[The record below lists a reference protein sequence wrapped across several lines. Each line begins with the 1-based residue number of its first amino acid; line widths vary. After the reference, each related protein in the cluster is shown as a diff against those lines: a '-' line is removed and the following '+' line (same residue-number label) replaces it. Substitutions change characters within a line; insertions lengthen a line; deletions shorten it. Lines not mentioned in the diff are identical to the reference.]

1 MKNWRPAE
9 LQFTANGA
17 EYARLWQ
24 VNLLLTLLT
33 LGLYRPFAKVRKLQ
47 YLYAHTWFDGHSL
60 AFHGNPWRMLGGYLV
75 MLTLFTLYSA
85 STYAKPMVYL
95 AAAVLLALL
104 WPALWRSGLRYRL
117 GHTSWRGLRFGFT
130 GSVAGAYRAMLP
142 WVLPPVLYGVSVVHF
157 APNTLLGEL
166 PKLPTWVWV
175 LNAVVA
181 FGSIPLGLA
190 WVKRYQNNGYRFAGQ
205 AAKLEMKD
213 ASFFRLGTQV
223 FFLSILALLMAL
235 AVIAVVK
242 LVSGAWLSD
251 LEQRFLFFVL
261 WWVAIYLVVLVG
273 GAAQFAAGTQNIVW
287 NATHSEDVR
296 FRSFLDAPGYA
307 ALQLKNWSLVALT
320 LGLYRPF
327 ALISAQRMRLEAIR
341 IELADE
347 PAQWTRTPGM
357 GRTGTQGEMS
367 GDFFGLDLGW

>member
-9 LQFTANGA
+9 LQFTAQGA

-33 LGLYRPFAKVRKLQ
+33 LGLYRPFAKARKLQ
-47 YLYAHTWFDGHSL
+47 YLYAHTGFDGHPL

-117 GHTSWRGLRFGFT
+117 GHTSWRGLRFGFA
-130 GSVAGAYRAMLP
+130 GSVVGAYRAMLP
-142 WVLPPVLYGVSVVHF
+142 WVLPPVFYGVSVVHF

-242 LVSGAWLSD
+242 LVSGAWLSET
-251 LEQRFLFFVL
+251 EQRFLFFVL

-357 GRTGTQGEMS
+357 GRTGTKGEMS

>member
-1 MKNWRPAE
+1 
-9 LQFTANGA
+9 
-17 EYARLWQ
+17 
-24 VNLLLTLLT
+24 
-33 LGLYRPFAKVRKLQ
+33 
-47 YLYAHTWFDGHSL
+47 
-60 AFHGNPWRMLGGYLV
+60 
-75 MLTLFTLYSA
+75 
-85 STYAKPMVYL
+85 
-95 AAAVLLALL
+95 
-104 WPALWRSGLRYRL
+104 
-117 GHTSWRGLRFGFT
+117 
-130 GSVAGAYRAMLP
+130 MLP
-142 WVLPPVLYGVSVVHF
+142 WVLPPVFYGLCVVHF

-166 PKLPTWVWV
+166 PKLPPWVWV
-175 LNAVVA
+175 LNVVVA

-205 AAKLEMKD
+205 DAKIEMKD

-242 LVSGAWLSD
+242 LVSGAWLSET
-251 LEQRFLFFVL
+251 EQRFLFFVL

-296 FRSFLDAPGYA
+296 FRSFLDVPAYA
-307 ALQLKNWSLVALT
+307 SLQLRNWALVALT

-357 GRTGTQGEMS
+357 GRTGTKGEMS